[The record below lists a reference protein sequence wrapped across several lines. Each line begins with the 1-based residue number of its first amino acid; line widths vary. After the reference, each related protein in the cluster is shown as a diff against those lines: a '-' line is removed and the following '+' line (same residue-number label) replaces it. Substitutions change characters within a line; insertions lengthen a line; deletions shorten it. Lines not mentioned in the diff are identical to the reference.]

1 MIAFCKHE
9 ARKKHGK
16 DRKGN
21 QRFRCKGCGTTF
33 AESAPKPLG
42 NMRID
47 PAKAELAL
55 SLLLE
60 GMSIRATERITK
72 LHRDTICDLIL
83 TIGDNCQRLLDDKL
97 QGIEVKDVQIDEI
110 WSFVGCKGKTK
121 ARRPQHAATDPI
133 WAIAGRSLLSSER
146 PSW

>member
-1 MIAFCKHE
+1 MISFCKHDE
-9 ARKKHGK
+9 RKRHGK

-21 QRFRCKGCGTTF
+21 QRFRCKDCGTTF
-33 AESAPKPLG
+33 AETAPKPLG

-72 LHRDTICDLIL
+72 LHRDT
-83 TIGDNCQRLLDDKL
+83 
-97 QGIEVKDVQIDEI
+97 
-110 WSFVGCKGKTK
+110 
-121 ARRPQHAATDPI
+121 RRYLPAATRRK
-133 WAIAGRSLLSSER
+133 ANGRHSQGH
-146 PSW
+146 PD